1 MKHFIRYAAENLD
14 DSPLMLC
21 EDFFNFN
28 DADISTIPTDH
39 VTSAWIA
46 RLMTDNALE
55 VLSRDYSVPKYFTED
70 FLNLLAPSSPLF
82 RSFMFCPERSGIIF
96 DFVEVYI

>member
-1 MKHFIRYAAENLD
+1 MKHFIRYAAENSD

-28 DADISTIPTDH
+28 DADINSIPADH

-46 RLMTDNALE
+46 RLMTDNVLE
-55 VLSRDYSVPKYFTED
+55 VLSKDYSVPKYFPED
-70 FLNLLAPSSPLF
+70 FLSLLAPSAPLF
-82 RSFMFCPERSGIIF
+82 RSFLFGPERSGM
-96 DFVEVYI
+96 